1 MDTTGADNAMYA
13 LRDIPGKGKGLVA
26 TRDIPK
32 GTRILSEQPLIA
44 VPFGKSAKWRG
55 NFIAQQLKALKKK
68 QRDTFLSMPNKL
80 PFIDSETRYV
90 GIFETNSLPADDELR
105 KKKAIFPEACRIN
118 HDCDDNAMK
127 MWNENIKRHTVHAMR
142 DIHAGEEITLSYEPY
157 YSNRQT
163 RQKSL
168 RKNFGFTCSCRACSL
183 PDEQSEE
190 RDRKLDQIRSLIQR
204 YNEPPCSCTSCPDFT
219 LLSYLDGRVRIYRD
233 LDRDDWHTASAYAE
247 AVSLTIARSDLARGR
262 VFAQKAAA
270 IWTTILGSDSTRAI
284 KYADLARDP
293 STHEKYGTSSVW
305 RTAVSEVPQG
315 LGPDDFDN
323 WLWRREKPKVV
334 VPKILLPPTQ
344 PFFSAFSD
352 LPRNTDVCSDGSS
365 KKRRHW
371 CFLGEILEPVF
382 ILPFDLEV
390 VDIHNK
396 KTKVHFYT
404 EGAGTEIDASQHQPG
419 HTVAIIDATRYDFKF
434 GPPGIRHKDPQ
445 MIKIFPL
452 RLTTF
457 LSMSSEVHRLSM
469 PQDNDMRTCHG
480 CGNDAVAASMK
491 RCTGCWSLWYCNK
504 DCQKVGWTL
513 KFHKFNCK
521 ALSDP
526 DLRGLFLT
534 EWEKVQDSVSFPLKV
549 SNGPC

>member
-1 MDTTGADNAMYA
+1 MDTTGANNAMYA

-26 TRDIPK
+26 TRTIPK

-44 VPFGKSAKWRG
+44 VPFGKSEKWRG
-55 NFIAQQLKALKKK
+55 KFITQKVKALKKK
-68 QRDTFLSMPNKL
+68 QRDAFLSMPNEFR
-80 PFIDSETRYV
+80 FIDTTTRYI
-90 GIFETNSLPADDELR
+90 GIFETNSLPADDELG
-105 KKKAIFPEACRIN
+105 KKNAIFPEALLIN
-118 HDCDDNAMK
+118 HDCDDNAVK

-157 YSNRQT
+157 YNNRQT

-168 RKNFGFTCSCRACSL
+168 RENFGFTCFCRACSL

-219 LLSYLDGRVRIYRD
+219 LLTYLDGRVSIYRD
-233 LDRDDWHTASAYAE
+233 LDREDWNTASTYAE

-323 WLWRREKPKVV
+323 WLWRREKPKAV
-334 VPKILLPPTQ
+334 VPKVMLPPTQ
-344 PFFSAFSD
+344 AFFSAFSD
-352 LPRNTDVCSDGSS
+352 LPRNTDFCSDGSS
-365 KKRRHW
+365 KERRHW

-404 EGAGTEIDASQHQPG
+404 EGAGTEIDANQHKPG

-434 GPPGIRHKDPQ
+434 GPPGIRHKDPR
-445 MIKIFPL
+445 MIKVFPL
-452 RLTTF
+452 RLATI

-480 CGNDAVAASMK
+480 CGNDAAAASMK

-526 DLRGLFLT
+526 DLRRLFLT

-549 SNGPC
+549 SDD